1 MTGGA
6 SKPLNGAGRPARVHV
21 HRPPRAQKVG
31 TVRSR
36 QQAQGPRD
44 DIRQLGDL
52 ISIGPAMMRDFELL
66 GIRSVGQL
74 AKQNPQRM
82 YTRLGRVTGQRQD
95 PCVLDTFCAAV
106 AQARNARLPAEQCQW
121 WYWSGKR
128 KKQEKGKDAN
138 R

>member
-6 SKPLNGAGRPARVHV
+6 SKPLNGAGRPARVPA

-31 TVRSR
+31 ILRSR
-36 QQAQGPRD
+36 QQAPQPQD

-52 ISIGPAMMRDFELL
+52 ISIGPAMLRDFELL
-66 GIRSVGQL
+66 GIRSVAQL

-82 YTRLGRVTGQRQD
+82 YERLGRAMGQRQD

-106 AQARNARLPAEQCQW
+106 AQARNPRLPAEQCQW
-121 WYWSGKR
+121 WFWSEKRKQQDKKKNGKR
-128 KKQEKGKDAN
+128 
-138 R
+138 